1 MTAPVNNRLCVS
13 RHEEAAEAEDVTGGF
28 RNRLFGNFRQ
38 FSRVDTEAYVTLGL
52 SSLFANNVKSE
63 IWDLTSKQ
71 RLDLEIVPLS
81 LFNTLGKCLKE
92 PQRPKTEN
100 KLMSY
105 R

>member
-1 MTAPVNNRLCVS
+1 MTAPANNRLCVS
-13 RHEEAAEAEDVTGGF
+13 RHEEAAEAKDVTGGF